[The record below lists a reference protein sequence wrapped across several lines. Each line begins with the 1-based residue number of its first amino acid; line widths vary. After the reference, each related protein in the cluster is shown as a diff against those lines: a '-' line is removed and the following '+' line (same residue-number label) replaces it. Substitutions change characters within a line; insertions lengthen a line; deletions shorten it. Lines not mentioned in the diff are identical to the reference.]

1 MALKLLAPAARSDLT
16 MAALFLGQFYQ
27 KLFEG
32 SLAGELCFALRSVAA
47 SPKFNPHRLA
57 VTADLP
63 PP

>member
-1 MALKLLAPAARSDLT
+1 